1 MKKLFIYPAQEE
13 LRKMTIS
20 KLLAL
25 SAEIIK
31 SVEEASLPK
40 NYSDEGYLQT
50 NNRIFES
57 LIESILLKF
66 AARSDRT
73 IIEGLRQI
81 QESNKSL
88 NTVQAFGRLGVFVE

>member
-1 MKKLFIYPAQEE
+1 
-13 LRKMTIS
+13 MTIS

-73 IIEGLRQI
+73 LIEGLRQI